1 MGTGPSDDQ
10 HEARDFRRLPE
21 PIRLEDMVATQEAR
35 EVPDPT
41 MGRDADTEWLLRN
54 AAG

>member
-1 MGTGPSDDQ
+1 MGRTPPDGQ

-21 PIRLEDMVATQEAR
+21 PTRLEDMVTTQESR
-35 EVPDPT
+35 EAPDPT